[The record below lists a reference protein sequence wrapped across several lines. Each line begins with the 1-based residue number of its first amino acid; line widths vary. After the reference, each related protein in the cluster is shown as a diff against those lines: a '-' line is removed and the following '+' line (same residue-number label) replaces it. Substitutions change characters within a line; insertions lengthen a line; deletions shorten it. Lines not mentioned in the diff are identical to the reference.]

1 VLQADLRADATLVV
15 AIGALRVEWGVMARG
30 QWVPDS
36 ASALSIAPVGAD
48 ATLAGVCAA
57 LERVQVETG
66 AARLRAVVA
75 DKWLAVASVP
85 WSAALQE
92 AERADAF
99 ARGQLLQAGH
109 ELQAVDTL
117 RLDDAAFAQ
126 PRLAVAYPALLLD
139 ALRALAARSRARL
152 ASVLPTSV
160 AGWALAARGRAALA
174 VLDQGQVVLA
184 QGAWRLA
191 DVTLREGGV
200 AELQGLWQRTRL
212 RDPRLAAVTELAVL
226 DLAPTP
232 ESPAQAVA
240 GLTPIELPLQA
251 RAMSRALQL
260 AGLAA
265 AQRLAI
271 DAVPPEAPVTWLRR
285 AVAAAVLLVAGGL
298 SLQAWQAVQRV
309 NGLQQQL
316 DAAQVRSAP
325 AAPAALSRDEQARVP
340 AVNAAI
346 REMNLPVSALL
357 QALQPPRDIRV
368 AVLGVD
374 VLGAT
379 PGGNAGAGAGIKITG
394 EARTGAEM
402 ARYVAFVSSRKP
414 FTGAYLTHH
423 EIDETTPE
431 RPYRFTLEAA
441 WND

>member
-1 VLQADLRADATLVV
+1 MSPAERTRSTATLVV
-15 AIGALRVEWGVMARG
+15 AIGALRVEWGVVARG

-36 ASALSIAPVGAD
+36 VSALSIAPLGAD

-57 LERVQVETG
+57 LERVQIETG

-85 WSAALQE
+85 WSAALQDTG
-92 AERADAF
+92 RADAF
-99 ARGQLLQAGH
+99 ARGQLQQAGH
-109 ELQAVDTL
+109 ELQPADTV

-126 PRLAVAYPALLLD
+126 PRLAVAYPAPLLD
-139 ALRALAARSRARL
+139 ALRALAARSRAGL

-160 AGWALAARGRAALA
+160 AGWAVASRGRAALA
-174 VLDQGQVVLA
+174 VLDQGQVMLA
-184 QGAWRLA
+184 QGARRLA
-191 DVTLREGGV
+191 DVTQREGGV
-200 AELQGLWQRTRL
+200 AELQGLWQRMRL
-212 RDPRLAAVTELAVL
+212 RDPRLAAVTELGVL

-232 ESPAQAVA
+232 ESPAQAVP
-240 GLTPIELPLQA
+240 GLTAIELPLQA

-265 AQRLAI
+265 TQRLAV
-271 DAVPPEAPVTWLRR
+271 DAVPPEAPATPLRW
-285 AVAAAVLLVAGGL
+285 AAAAAVLLVAGGL
-298 SLQAWQAVQRV
+298 SLQAWQAVRRV

-316 DAAQVRSAP
+316 EAVQLRSAP

-374 VLGAT
+374 VLGAS
-379 PGGNAGAGAGIKITG
+379 PGATTGIKITG

-414 FTGAYLTHH
+414 FTGAYLTRH
-423 EIDETTPE
+423 EIDDTTPE
-431 RPYRFTLEAA
+431 RPYRFTVEAA

>member
-1 VLQADLRADATLVV
+1 VSQADLQGDTTLVV

-57 LERVQVETG
+57 LERVQLETG

-85 WSAALQE
+85 WSAALQD
-92 AERADAF
+92 AGRADAF

-109 ELQAVDTL
+109 EVQAADTL

-139 ALRALAARSRARL
+139 ALRALAGRSRARL

-160 AGWALAARGRAALA
+160 AGWALAPRGHAALA
-174 VLDQGQVVLA
+174 VLDQGQVMLA

-240 GLTPIELPLQA
+240 GLSPIELPLQA

-271 DAVPPEAPVTWLRR
+271 DAVPPEAPVTPLRW
-285 AVAAAVLLVAGGL
+285 AVAAAMLLVAGGL

-316 DAAQVRSAP
+316 DAAQVRSVP

-379 PGGNAGAGAGIKITG
+379 PGATTGIKITG

-414 FTGAYLTHH
+414 FTGAYLTRH
-423 EIDETTPE
+423 EIDDTTPE

>member
-1 VLQADLRADATLVV
+1 MSPADATLVV

-85 WSAALQE
+85 WSAALQDAGR
-92 AERADAF
+92 AEAF

-109 ELQAVDTL
+109 EVQAPDTL

-139 ALRALAARSRARL
+139 ALRALAGRSRARL

-160 AGWALAARGRAALA
+160 TAWTVAPRGRAALA

-200 AELQGLWQRTRL
+200 AELEGLWQRVRL

-226 DLAPTP
+226 DLAPAP

-240 GLTPIELPLQA
+240 GLNPVDLPLQA

-265 AQRLAI
+265 TQRLAI
-271 DAVPPEAPVTWLRR
+271 DAVPPEAPVTRLRW
-285 AVAAAVLLVAGGL
+285 AVAAAMLLVAGGL

-309 NGLQQQL
+309 NGLQHQL
-316 DAAQVRSAP
+316 DAAQVRSVP
-325 AAPAALSRDEQARVP
+325 AVPAALSRDEQARVP

-374 VLGAT
+374 VLGAA
-379 PGGNAGAGAGIKITG
+379 PGANAGAGAGIKITG

-414 FTGAYLTHH
+414 FTGAYLTRH
-423 EIDETTPE
+423 EIDDTTPE

>member
-1 VLQADLRADATLVV
+1 VSPAEGTLIV
-15 AIGALRVEWGVMARG
+15 AVGALRVEWGVMARG
-30 QWVPDS
+30 QWLPDS
-36 ASALSIAPVGAD
+36 VSALSIAPLGAD

-57 LERVQVETG
+57 LERVQAEAGV
-66 AARLRAVVA
+66 ARLRAVVA
-75 DKWLAVASVP
+75 DKWLAVAAVP

-92 AERADAF
+92 AARADAF
-99 ARGQLLQAGH
+99 ARGQLQQAGH
-109 ELQAVDTL
+109 ELQPADTL
-117 RLDDAAFAQ
+117 RLDDAGFAQ
-126 PRLAVAYPALLLD
+126 PRLAVAYPAPLLD
-139 ALRALAARSRARL
+139 ALHALAGRSRARL
-152 ASVLPTSV
+152 ASVLPTS
-160 AGWALAARGRAALA
+160 AAAWAVAARGAALA
-174 VLDQGQVVLA
+174 VLDQGQLVLA
-184 QGAWRLA
+184 RGARRLA
-191 DVTLREGGV
+191 DVTQREGGV
-200 AELQGLWQRTRL
+200 AELQGLWQRMRL
-212 RDPRLAAVTELAVL
+212 RDPRLATAAELSVL

-232 ESPAQAVA
+232 EPPAQAVPGFTA
-240 GLTPIELPLQA
+240 IELPLQA

-271 DAVPPEAPVTWLRR
+271 DAVPPQAPATPLRW
-285 AVAAAVLLVAGGL
+285 AVAAAVLLLAGGL

-309 NGLQQQL
+309 NGLQQQWE
-316 DAAQVRSAP
+316 AAQVRSAP
-325 AAPAALSRDEQARVP
+325 AAPAALGRDEQARVP

-346 REMNLPVSALL
+346 REMNLPVAALL

-379 PGGNAGAGAGIKITG
+379 PGATAGIKITG

-414 FTGAYLTHH
+414 FTGAYLTRH
-423 EIDETTPE
+423 EIDETAPE
-431 RPYRFTLEAA
+431 RPYRFTVEAA

>member
-1 VLQADLRADATLVV
+1 MLPVDATQADATLVV
-15 AIGALRVEWGVMARG
+15 AIGALRIEWGVMARG

-36 ASALSIAPVGAD
+36 VSALSIAPVGAD
-48 ATLAGVCAA
+48 ATLAGVCTA
-57 LERVQVETG
+57 LERVLVATG
-66 AARLRAVVA
+66 AARLRALVA

-85 WSAALQE
+85 WSAALQD
-92 AERADAF
+92 AGRADAF

-109 ELQAVDTL
+109 ELQAADTL

-139 ALRALAARSRARL
+139 ALRALAGRSRASL
-152 ASVLPTSV
+152 VSVLPTSV
-160 AGWALAARGRAALA
+160 AGWAVAPRGRGARA
-174 VLDQGQVVLA
+174 VLGPGQGVVA
-184 QGAWRLA
+184 HGPRRRA
-191 DVTLREGGV
+191 DVPRRAGGV
-200 AELQGLWQRTRL
+200 AEVQGLWQRMRL

-240 GLTPIELPLQA
+240 GLTPLELPLQA

-265 AQRLAI
+265 GQRLAI
-271 DAVPPEAPVTWLRR
+271 DAVPPEAPATRLRWI
-285 AVAAAVLLVAGGL
+285 AVAAVLLVAGGL

-325 AAPAALSRDEQARVP
+325 PAPAALSRDEQARVP

-379 PGGNAGAGAGIKITG
+379 PGASAGIKITG

-414 FTGAYLTHH
+414 FTGAYLTRH
-423 EIDETTPE
+423 EIDDTTPE